1 MTDRPT
7 RTRRFLGG
15 SLVPVLLKLVVLCFL
30 VGILLASLGFTPE
43 ALIYG
48 LRRWLSHL
56 PEMGWDAIVEG
67 GRYVALGAIIVIPI
81 WLVVRIMESTRR

>member
-15 SLVPVLLKLVVLCFL
+15 SLLSVLLKLVVICFL
-30 VGILLASLGFTPE
+30 VGLVLASLGFTPE

-48 LRRWLSHL
+48 VKRWVLHLRV
-56 PEMGWDAIVEG
+56 MGWDAIVEG
-67 GRYVALGAIIVIPI
+67 GRYILLGAIIVIPI
-81 WLVVRIMESTRR
+81 WLIVRIMESARR